1 MYAVIIYIS
10 VTRACPACIAGY
22 SLRVVG
28 GKGVNIYGYTAFSFT
43 QHLKVVLSLE
53 LPRMN
58 CERIYWNGW
67 KKGGKLL
74 SINLY

>member
-10 VTRACPACIAGY
+10 VTRAFPACIAGY
-22 SLRVVG
+22 SVRVVG

-43 QHLKVVLSLE
+43 QRLKVVLSLE

-58 CERIYWNGW
+58 CEQIYWNG
-67 KKGGKLL
+67 
-74 SINLY
+74 